1 MQLLLLHWHLS
12 FSMLDDCAMRETA
25 GCAGQ
30 YVSRDVTPEYLLSLE
45 TALRTKDR
53 TRSGRV
59 PSIGHSNGVSLPQL
73 APLA

>member
-1 MQLLLLHWHLS
+1 
-12 FSMLDDCAMRETA
+12 MRVSP

-59 PSIGHSNGVSLPQL
+59 PSIGHSNGISLPQL
-73 APLA
+73 APLT